1 MTAIL
6 GRDAVG
12 LRAGPYGQPDF
23 FLLAVRD
30 GRRRATLLTGGR
42 DEDAFAFLSLV
53 ACFMLFLSASMMLT
67 IGGSSTG
74 VGVTTCL
81 PCTLASISSRTRS
94 VYASLCSVRS
104 NSSS

>member
-74 VGVTTCL
+74 VGVTITGFALHL
-81 PCTLASISSRTRS
+81 PALLDPSSRTRS
-94 VYASLCSVRS
+94 V
-104 NSSS
+104 